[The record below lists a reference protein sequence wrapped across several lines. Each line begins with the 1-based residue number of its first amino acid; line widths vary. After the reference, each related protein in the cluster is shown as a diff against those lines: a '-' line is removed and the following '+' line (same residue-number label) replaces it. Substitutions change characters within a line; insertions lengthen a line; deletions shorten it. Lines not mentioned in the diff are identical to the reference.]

1 MKEDFSFLTNLIEML
16 KESTL
21 LTERSR
27 VETQINTTMLNLLYD
42 ITHFNKNDPNAEE
55 KAKNIWDRIQKPIN
69 VSASNHAGYTWNGA
83 SIKTTKF
90 LKSPRDVKVVQG
102 DVETY
107 KDPLWFYIDPTTK
120 KLSSYLDD
128 NGMIKP
134 GHEDVIYRV
143 NQKYGLQLNPNERI
157 VKSGRGD
164 TSNNAKQFDI
174 WKNNFFI
181 PWYKAHSTD
190 GASLT
195 KLYKQYVTGELPKDE
210 KKPEEIKKE
219 VPTQVTPE
227 KQYDRTVIDSITK
240 NFEKQPVAAWRNIV
254 DIIKGRERS
263 TATPQQVYNTL
274 LNLYKQSTRNSY
286 IIKNY
291 PSMSETIYNMILEYK
306 NDHSGLEG
314 KMESVE
320 NSKKCS
326 WLSRNGDY
334 TIFDKLNNLFRL
346 QKESKENDMTN
357 TKLKVLQENDVF
369 SSINTNENNFD
380 PSKVSSDVFSDNEEK
395 GAISE
400 KDKLKKNRLVKD
412 VLDKIN
418 DSLKLNKE
426 VQNILDEI
434 REINN
439 GNDYNNWV
447 VNEEGNTASLASK
460 NAKIFKQNLNLCLSH
475 DDKVE
480 IFKSVSELHQWLKD
494 HNYPMPK
501 DIQLHESVNL
511 KEEEIEPFVYSD
523 DDPRHVYNGLGKWI
537 EILNLD
543 LIGKSKEEADKILKA
558 RDNQDSGLDEDFCA
572 GNMGDTTSASLG
584 TALQYLYKNKKNES
598 LGKETFMDK
607 LKSLKED
614 DTDVASNFDTSVQAS
629 AGFGSDNISND
640 SSNSQDSLNSAP
652 SMDNDAVD
660 LGQDQGNDNPSSF
673 DDININTSGYG
684 PDEGNMEENPMDMS
698 IPQEEYQIIDVLS
711 DSEDNIKVKVK
722 NLDSGEI
729 EYKDLSE
736 IDI

>member
-1 MKEDFSFLTNLIEML
+1 MKEDFSFLTDLLEML
-16 KESTL
+16 EESTL

-27 VETQINTTMLNLLYD
+27 VETQMNTTMLNLLYD
-42 ITHFNKNDPNAEE
+42 IIHFDKNDPNAEE

-69 VSASNHAGYTWNGA
+69 VSASNHAGYTWNGT

-90 LKSPRDVKVVQG
+90 LKSPKDVKVIQG

-107 KDPLWFYIDPTTK
+107 KDPLWFYINPNTK

-134 GHEDVIYRV
+134 GHEDVVYRV

-157 VKSGRGD
+157 IKSGRGD

-181 PWYKAHSTD
+181 PWYKTHSSD

-219 VPTQVTPE
+219 VPTQITPE

-240 NFEKQPVAAWRNIV
+240 SFEKQPIAAWSNIV

-286 IIKNY
+286 IVKNY
-291 PSMSETIYNMILEYK
+291 PSMSETIYDMILEYK
-306 NDHSGLEG
+306 GNHSGLEG

-320 NSKKCS
+320 GNKKCS
-326 WLSRNGDY
+326 WLTRNGDY

-346 QKESKENDMTN
+346 QKESKEKDMTN

-369 SSINTNENNFD
+369 SLINTNENDFD
-380 PSKVSSDVFSDNEEK
+380 PSKVSSDVFDDKEEK
-395 GAISE
+395 SAVSE
-400 KDKLKKNRLVKD
+400 KDELKKNRLVKD
-412 VLDKIN
+412 VLNKIN

-439 GNDYNNWV
+439 GNNYDNWV

-523 DDPRHVYNGLGKWI
+523 DDFRHVYNGLGKWI
-537 EILNLD
+537 EILHLN
-543 LIGKSKEEADKILKA
+543 GWSQEEYDKYVN
-558 RDNQDSGLDEDFCA
+558 RDKQEESSLDEDFCV

-598 LGKETFMDK
+598 LGKEVFIDK

-614 DTDVASNFDTSVQAS
+614 DTDVASDFDSSIQAS
-629 AGFGSDNISND
+629 AGFDSNT
-640 SSNSQDSLNSAP
+640 NTTSQDDLNSNP
-652 SMDNDAVD
+652 SIDNDDID
-660 LGQDQGNDNPSSF
+660 LGQDQGNNNPSGF
-673 DDININTSGYG
+673 DDININTSNYG
-684 PDEGNMEENPMDMS
+684 PDEGNVEEDPMDMS
-698 IPQEEYQIIDVLS
+698 IPQEQYQIIGVLS
-711 DSEDNIKVKVK
+711 NSEDDIKVRVK
-722 NLDSGEI
+722 NLDSGKI

>member
-1 MKEDFSFLTNLIEML
+1 MKKDFSFLTDLLGML

-83 SIKTTKF
+83 STKTTKF
-90 LKSPRDVKVVQG
+90 LKSPKDVKVVPG
-102 DVETY
+102 DVESY
-107 KDPLWFYIDPTTK
+107 KDPLWFYIDPNTK

-134 GHEDVIYRV
+134 GHEDVVYRV

-157 VKSGRGD
+157 IKSGRGD

-181 PWYKAHSTD
+181 PWYKTHSSD

-195 KLYKQYVTGELPKDE
+195 KLYKQYVTGELPKDK

-219 VPTQVTPE
+219 VPTQITPE

-240 NFEKQPVAAWRNIV
+240 TFEKQPVAAWRNMV
-254 DIIKGRERS
+254 DIIKGREKS
-263 TATPQQVYNTL
+263 TATPQQIYNTL

-286 IIKNY
+286 IVKNY
-291 PSMSETIYNMILEYK
+291 PSMSEIIYNMVLEYK
-306 NDHSGLEG
+306 VNHSGLEG

-320 NSKKCS
+320 DDKKCS
-326 WLSRNGDY
+326 WLTRNGDY
-334 TIFDKLNNLFRL
+334 TIFDKLNDLFRL
-346 QKESKENDMTN
+346 QKESKENNMTN
-357 TKLKVLQENDVF
+357 TKLKVLQENNVF
-369 SSINTNENNFD
+369 SSINTNKNDFD
-380 PSKVSSDVFSDNEEK
+380 PSKVSSDVFNDNEEK

-460 NAKIFKQNLNLCLSH
+460 NAKIFRQNLNLCLSH

-501 DIQLHESVNL
+501 DIQLHESVKL
-511 KEEEIEPFVYSD
+511 READEDQKDAKLDVSKYD
-523 DDPRHVYNGLGKWI
+523 GLGKWI
-537 EILNLD
+537 DILHLN
-543 LIGKSKEEADKILKA
+543 GWSQEEYDKLKN
-558 RDNQDSGLDEDFCA
+558 RDKQEESSLDEDFCCGDM
-572 GNMGDTTSASLG
+572 GNTTSASLG

-598 LGKETFMDK
+598 LGKEAFIDK
-607 LKSLKED
+607 LKTLKED
-614 DTDVASNFDTSVQAS
+614 DTDVASNFDSSIQAS
-629 AGFGSDNISND
+629 TGFGSDNTNND
-640 SSNSQDSLNSAP
+640 SSNSQDSLNSTP

-660 LGQDQGNDNPSSF
+660 LGQDQGNDNPSGF